1 MIHKE
6 NILKQAC
13 VTFSPLIFVSEF
25 LFKKKLK
32 KASFD
37 QDSDVDIF
45 PSDFV
50 SETASR
56 PRTGRA
62 RKEVKYFA
70 ESDED
75 DDFPMF

>member
-1 MIHKE
+1 M
-6 NILKQAC
+6 
-13 VTFSPLIFVSEF
+13 
-25 LFKKKLK
+25 K
-32 KASFD
+32 KAAFD
-37 QDSDVDIF
+37 QDSDVDVF
-45 PSDFV
+45 PSDFA

-75 DDFPMF
+75 DDFAMF